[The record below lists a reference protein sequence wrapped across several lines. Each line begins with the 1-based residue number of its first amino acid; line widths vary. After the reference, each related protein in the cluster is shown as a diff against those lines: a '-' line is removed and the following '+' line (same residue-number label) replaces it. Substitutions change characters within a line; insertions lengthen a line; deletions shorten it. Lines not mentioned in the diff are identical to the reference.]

1 MKRKGILVVV
11 VAGMIVLAVL
21 AVLFIRKDGGPK
33 EREKLKVGV
42 NEATS
47 VLIYVGDQQ
56 DMFKRHGLEISLK
69 NYQLGLYSINDLV
82 EGKIEVA
89 GCTELVLA
97 LQGFKRSDLRALG
110 TIASADAIDVV
121 ARKDR
126 GINRPEDLRG
136 KRVGVNRNTISD
148 FFLLSFLSF
157 HGVPSTEIQMID
169 LRPSEI
175 VTALAEGKIDAASCF
190 YPYSDT
196 LRKTLGENGVSW
208 SAQGGQDYYFLLI
221 VRDELIKTR
230 PRAVTGLL
238 KGVLEA
244 ETFLK
249 EHDKESMEITA
260 RALNLDPGILAQY
273 WGRGRF
279 RVRLDQEILTL
290 MEAEARWAIRNKM
303 VDGQKVPNY
312 LNSLYLDGLE
322 KLKPDAVTVI
332 R

>member
-1 MKRKGILVVV
+1 MKRKRILVVV
-11 VAGMIVLAVL
+11 AAGVILLAVL
-21 AVLFIRKDGGPK
+21 TVLFVRKDGGPK

-42 NEATS
+42 TDAAGA
-47 VLIYVGDQQ
+47 LIFVGQERGI
-56 DMFKRHGLEISLK
+56 FKRQGLDLSVK
-69 NYQLGLYSINDLV
+69 NYQAGLYAINDLV
-82 EGKIEVA
+82 EGKVDVA
-89 GCTELVLA
+89 GCAELVLA
-97 LQGFKRSDLRALG
+97 LQGFKRSDLRALA
-110 TIASADAIDVV
+110 TIASADSTDVI

-136 KRVGVNRNTISD
+136 KRVGVIRNTISD

-157 HGVPSTEIQMID
+157 HGVPSIEIQMID
-169 LRPSEI
+169 LKPYEI
-175 VTALAEGKIDAASCF
+175 VAAIADGKIDAASCF

-196 LRKTLGENGVSW
+196 LRKTLGENSVSW
-208 SAQGGQDYYFLLI
+208 SAQGGQDYYFLLV

-244 ETFLK
+244 ETFVK

-260 RALNLDPGILAQY
+260 RALNLDPAILASY

-279 RVRLDQEILTL
+279 RVRLDQDILTL

-303 VDGQKVPNY
+303 VDGEKVPNY
-312 LNSLYLDGLE
+312 LNSLYLDGLG
-322 KLKPDAVTVI
+322 KIKPDAVTVI

>member
-1 MKRKGILVVV
+1 MKRKGIVVV
-11 VAGMIVLAVL
+11 VAAGVIVLAVL
-21 AVLFIRKDGGPK
+21 AVLFVRNNGGPK

-42 NEATS
+42 NEAIS
-47 VLIYVGDQQ
+47 ALIFVGQERG
-56 DMFKRHGLEISLK
+56 MFKRHGLDLSLK
-69 NYQLGLYSINDLV
+69 NYQVGLYSINDLV
-82 EGKIEVA
+82 EGKIDVA

-110 TIASADAIDVV
+110 TIASADSIDVV

-157 HGVPSTEIQMID
+157 HGVSPSEIQMID
-169 LRPSEI
+169 LKPSEI
-175 VTALAEGKIDAASCF
+175 VAALAEGKIDAASCY
-190 YPYSDT
+190 YPYSDA

-208 SAQGGQDYYFLLI
+208 SAQGGQDYYFLLV

-244 ETFLK
+244 EAFVK

-260 RALNLDPGILAQY
+260 RALNLDPGILARY

-290 MEAEARWAIRNKM
+290 MEDEARWAIRNKM
-303 VDGQKVPNY
+303 VDAAKGAELLSTFSISK
-312 LNSLYLDGLE
+312 GL
-322 KLKPDAVTVI
+322 KS
-332 R
+332 